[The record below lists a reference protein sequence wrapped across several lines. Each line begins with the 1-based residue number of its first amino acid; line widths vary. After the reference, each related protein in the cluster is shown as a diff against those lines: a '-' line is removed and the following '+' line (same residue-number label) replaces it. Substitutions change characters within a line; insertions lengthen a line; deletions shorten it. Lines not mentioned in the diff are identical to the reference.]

1 MIDAVIER
9 CAGIDVGKK
18 FILVCTLCGPSN
30 EAPQIEIRTYGTT
43 THALQA
49 LERWLYELGCRRV
62 VMESTSDYWKP
73 IFNILEERMTV
84 VLANPAHIK
93 NIPGRKTDVKDCQWL
108 AHLLRHGLVR
118 SSFIPPRPIRELRDL
133 TRRRRQLLSAA
144 TSERNRVQKVLED
157 AHIKLASILSDLFGV
172 SGQDRLEA
180 LLAGNPDPEQIAS
193 LARCRLRRRVP
204 AIKAAVE
211 QHRLRDHHRFLLRQ
225 FIAHIGFLEEQ
236 ILELD
241 RQIMEMLQPY
251 QQGFDLLQTIP
262 GIRRDA
268 AAILIA
274 EIGPDMSQF
283 PTPEHLAAWAGV
295 CPGNNESAGKRK
307 SAHVRKRNRWLRGI
321 LTQSAWGATRK
332 GNSYFKHRY
341 ARLAARRGS
350 KRAVIAIARILLL
363 TVYHV
368 LSKRVPYRDLG
379 PNYLDERQRNRHIRY
394 HLRRLAEFGI
404 TIPPHHL
411 PPSPATSAPN

>member
-18 FILVCTLCGPSN
+18 FILVCALCGPSH
-30 EAPQIEIRTYGTT
+30 EAPQVEIRTYGTT
-43 THALQA
+43 THALQS
-49 LERWLYELGCRRV
+49 LERWLYELGCLHV
-62 VMESTSDYWKP
+62 VMESTGDYWKP
-73 IFNILEERMTV
+73 IFNILEERMSV
-84 VLANPAHIK
+84 VLANPAHVK

-157 AHIKLASILSDLFGV
+157 ANIKLASILSDLFGV
-172 SGQDRLEA
+172 SGQEMLEA

-193 LARCRLRRRVP
+193 FARCRLKQRIP

-225 FIAHIGFLEEQ
+225 SIAHIGFLEEQ

-241 RQIMEMLQPY
+241 RQLMEMLQPY
-251 QQGFDLLQTIP
+251 QQSFDLLQTIP
-262 GIRRDA
+262 GIRREA

-283 PTPEHLAAWAGV
+283 PTPDHLAAWAGV

-307 SAHVRKRNRWLRGI
+307 STHVRKGNRWLRGI
-321 LTQSAWGATRK
+321 RTQSAWGATRK
-332 GNSYFKHRY
+332 GSSYFKDRY

-350 KRAVIAIARILLL
+350 KRAVIAIARILLI
-363 TVYHV
+363 TAYHV
-368 LSKRVPYRDLG
+368 LSRRVPYRDLG
-379 PNYLDERQRNRHIRY
+379 PNYLDERRRKHHIRY
-394 HLRRLAEFGI
+394 HLKRLGELGI
-404 TIPPHHL
+404 TIPPEHL
-411 PPSPATSAPN
+411 QPSLATPALN

>member
-18 FILVCTLCGPSN
+18 FLLVCALYGPSH
-30 EAPQIEIRTYGTT
+30 EAPQVEVRTYGTT
-43 THALQA
+43 THALQT
-49 LERWLYELGCRRV
+49 LERWLYELGCLHV
-62 VMESTSDYWKP
+62 VMESTGDYWKP

-118 SSFIPPRPIRELRDL
+118 NSFIPPRPIRELRDL
-133 TRRRRQLLSAA
+133 TRRRRQLLTAG

-157 AHIKLASILSDLFGV
+157 ANIKLASVLSDLFGV
-172 SGQDRLEA
+172 SGQEMLEA
-180 LLAGNPDPEQIAS
+180 LLSGNPDPEQIAS
-193 LARCRLRRRVP
+193 FARCRLKQRIP

-211 QHRLRDHHRFLLRQ
+211 QHQLRDHHRFLLRQ
-225 FIAHIGFLEEQ
+225 SLAHIGFLEDQ
-236 ILELD
+236 IVELD
-241 RQIMEMLQPY
+241 RQIMETLKPY

-262 GIRRDA
+262 GIRRESA
-268 AAILIA
+268 ATLIA

-283 PTPEHLAAWAGV
+283 PTPHHLAAWAGV

-307 SAHVRKRNRWLRGI
+307 SARARKGNRWLRGM
-321 LTQSAWGATRK
+321 LTQSAWAATRK
-332 GNSYFKHRY
+332 GNSYFKERY

-350 KRAVIAIARILLL
+350 KRAVIAIARILLI
-363 TVYHV
+363 TAYHV
-368 LSKRVPYRDLG
+368 LAKGVPYRDLG
-379 PNYLDERQRNRHIRY
+379 PDYLDERRRNRQIRH
-394 HLRRLAEFGI
+394 HLRRLGELGI
-404 TIPPHHL
+404 TIPSDQLHQ
-411 PPSPATSAPN
+411 APIMPTTH

>member
-18 FILVCTLCGPSN
+18 FILVCTLCGPSD

-43 THALQA
+43 THALQT
-49 LERWLYELGCRRV
+49 LERWLYELGCRHV
-62 VMESTSDYWKP
+62 VMESTGDYWKP

-157 AHIKLASILSDLFGV
+157 ANIKLASVLSDLFGV
-172 SGQDRLEA
+172 SGQEMLEA

-193 LARCRLRRRVP
+193 FARCRLKQRVP

-225 FIAHIGFLEEQ
+225 SIAHIGFLEEQ

-241 RQIMEMLQPY
+241 RQLMDMLQPY
-251 QQGFDLLQTIP
+251 QQAFDLLQTIP
-262 GIRRDA
+262 GIRREA

-283 PTPEHLAAWAGV
+283 PSPDHLAAWAGV

-307 SAHVRKRNRWLRGI
+307 SAHVRKGNRWLRGI

-332 GNSYFKHRY
+332 GNSYFKDRY

-350 KRAVIAIARILLL
+350 KRAVIAIARILLI

-368 LSKRVPYRDLG
+368 LSRCVPYRDLG
-379 PNYLDERQRNRHIRY
+379 PNYLDERQRNRQIRY
-394 HLRRLAEFGI
+394 HMKRLAEFGI
-404 TIPPHHL
+404 TIPAEYLHL
-411 PPSPATSAPN
+411 PSSTPALN